1 MISAK
6 AICQLIVVGWLFI
19 FAPSVLAR
27 APLYVKGEWKLTLSE
42 HTFTMTINQQKED
55 RFSGS
60 LDNGDLIVDGR
71 VTGLVI
77 EFTRKPSDKTEREWP
92 QDNDTNSKIR
102 EQHIKITLKEY
113 VTLAKWGLMYGA
125 GTWDGY
131 HATGPKLEA
140 HLDQIKEIASIE
152 SGRCSSKTKTIQ
164 CLVATNSGP
173 IRFAERQADC

>member
-1 MISAK
+1 MISTK
-6 AICQLIVVGWLFI
+6 AICQLIVVGWLLI

-55 RFSGS
+55 RFSGY
-60 LDNGDLIVDGR
+60 LDNGDLIVDGK

-92 QDNDTNSKIR
+92 QDDDTNSNIR
-102 EQHIKITLKEY
+102 EQHIKVTLKEY
-113 VTLAKWGLMYGA
+113 VTLAKWGLMYGT

-140 HLDQIKEIASIE
+140 HLDQIKQIAEYRVRPSFLKDE
-152 SGRCSSKTKTIQ
+152 VRRYKLWADSFRGKT
-164 CLVATNSGP
+164 S
-173 IRFAERQADC
+173 